1 MEQYVRFFKL
11 IDEAK
16 SDGQAQPLTRAIRE
30 AVRHNILKD
39 YLERKGGET
48 LSILTAEYDFDTAM
62 AVKQEEAYAEG
73 VSIGLATGREEG
85 ISIGLEQGLERGL
98 EQGRLEGLEC
108 GAYQTKLETA
118 RTFLSMGF
126 SPQQVAQG
134 TGLPLET
141 VQQLIV

>member
-1 MEQYVRFFKL
+1 M
-11 IDEAK
+11 
-16 SDGQAQPLTRAIRE
+16 
-30 AVRHNILKD
+30 
-39 YLERKGGET
+39 
-48 LSILTAEYDFDTAM
+48 SILTAEYDFDTAM

-73 VSIGLATGREEG
+73 
-85 ISIGLEQGLERGL
+85 ISIGLERGLQRGLER
-98 EQGRLEGLEC
+98 

>member
-1 MEQYVRFFKL
+1 MDKHSPSQELFERRYV
-11 IDEAK
+11 
-16 SDGQAQPLTRAIRE
+16 TT
-30 AVRHNILKD
+30 D

-48 LSILTAEYDFDTAM
+48 LSILTAEYDFDTAI

-73 VSIGLATGREEG
+73 VSFGFATGREEG

-108 GAYQTKLETA
+108 GAHQKALETA
-118 RTFLSMGF
+118 KAFLSMGF